1 MRWWRP
7 RRSRLNRTL
16 SFLVSKEKDLI
27 ERFFRVLENPS
38 SDIRIGIGDD
48 GAVIS
53 SNSDIVTTT
62 DTSREGTH
70 FPANL
75 EPKYIAYRSLAV
87 ACSDIIAMGAIPT
100 SFLLSISH
108 TDAND
113 DWFASF
119 SDGVKEFCVDYKCN
133 LIGGDITKG
142 TTCITP
148 TFFGKL
154 LGKPLLRSNAK
165 VDDCIFISNTLGRG
179 YSGRKNLSNTENN
192 HFLKPNL
199 PQNLID
205 AIASYATACI
215 DVSDGFIL
223 DLERICEASK
233 VGFKVALNSKHTS
246 TGKEDLYCGDD
257 YILCFTASKSDLENV
272 LNISEDISH
281 VGFITN
287 SSNENEILF
296 ENQKVTFNKK
306 GWDSFSQ

>member
-1 MRWWRP
+1 
-7 RRSRLNRTL
+7 
-16 SFLVSKEKDLI
+16 
-27 ERFFRVLENPS
+27 
-38 SDIRIGIGDD
+38 
-48 GAVIS
+48 
-53 SNSDIVTTT
+53 
-62 DTSREGTH
+62 
-70 FPANL
+70 
-75 EPKYIAYRSLAV
+75 
-87 ACSDIIAMGAIPT
+87 MGAIPT

-119 SDGVKEFCVDYKCN
+119 SDGVKEFCIDYKCN

-154 LGKPLLRSNAK
+154 LGKPLLRSSAK

-215 DVSDGFIL
+215 DAVSYTHLRAHRDRG
-223 DLERICEASK
+223 
-233 VGFKVALNSKHTS
+233 
-246 TGKEDLYCGDD
+246 
-257 YILCFTASKSDLENV
+257 
-272 LNISEDISH
+272 
-281 VGFITN
+281 
-287 SSNENEILF
+287 
-296 ENQKVTFNKK
+296 
-306 GWDSFSQ
+306 

>member
-27 ERFFRVLENPS
+27 ERFFQVLENPS

-87 ACSDIIAMGAIPT
+87 ACSDIMVLRAPYPPHFYCQ
-100 SFLLSISH
+100 FLILMQMMIGLPL
-108 TDAND
+108 
-113 DWFASF
+113 FLMEL
-119 SDGVKEFCVDYKCN
+119 KEFCVDYKCN
-133 LIGGDITKG
+133 LIGSDITKRNYLHN
-142 TTCITP
+142 TY

-154 LGKPLLRSNAK
+154 LGKPLLRSSAK

-179 YSGRKNLSNTENN
+179 YSGRK
-192 HFLKPNL
+192 
-199 PQNLID
+199 
-205 AIASYATACI
+205 
-215 DVSDGFIL
+215 
-223 DLERICEASK
+223 
-233 VGFKVALNSKHTS
+233 FK
-246 TGKEDLYCGDD
+246 
-257 YILCFTASKSDLENV
+257 
-272 LNISEDISH
+272 
-281 VGFITN
+281 
-287 SSNENEILF
+287 
-296 ENQKVTFNKK
+296 
-306 GWDSFSQ
+306 